1 MRVKVPQTLV
11 TFPKDDKIVVYNYL
25 TKDAV
30 IFEPQDVYWL
40 TIASTWI
47 SIDELINKHSHIDP
61 SSLRR
66 EIERLVEVGV
76 LLEENSKA
84 ASKENDYR
92 QMWEFG
98 IAAGIFHCSI
108 LDNEYSN
115 LSASVANQKER
126 AAIDPSPELYWKNS
140 ENSIVLPGAGET
152 SSSPLFDIMSRRR
165 TNRNAKHEF
174 ITLQHLSEC
183 LYAGLGVTGFV
194 KTETAVLPLK
204 MTPSGGARNPFEAFV
219 WVRDVEGL
227 APGVYHYSALEHSLE
242 SVDCEPS
249 LSPMEMVQGQ
259 DWANDMPA
267 IIFLVAVLRRTMWKY
282 NDPNAYR
289 VVLIEAG
296 HIAQNMMLA
305 CANNYLTACPTAALR
320 HSEISE
326 MLGLS
331 DITESPIYALL
342 VGKPGENTDTIMP
355 NTALRRCA

>member
-1 MRVKVPQTLV
+1 MRVRVPQTLV
-11 TFPKDDKIVVYNYL
+11 TFPKNGDIVVYNYL

-30 IFEPQDVYWL
+30 VFSPSDVYWL
-40 TIASTWI
+40 TVASDWT
-47 SIDELINKHSHIDP
+47 SIEELSEAHPHVEPN
-61 SSLRR
+61 SLR
-66 EIERLVEVGV
+66 EELMRLVESGV
-76 LLEENSKA
+76 LLAENSEA
-84 ASKENDYR
+84 ARREESYCKF
-92 QMWEFG
+92 WELG
-98 IAAGIFHCSI
+98 LAAGVFHCSV
-108 LDNEYSN
+108 LDNEYSD
-115 LSASVANQKER
+115 LSTSAASQRER
-126 AAIDPSPELYWKNS
+126 AAFDPSPELYWKNS
-140 ENSIVLPGAGET
+140 KDSVALPEAHRDYAT
-152 SSSPLFDIMSRRR
+152 PLFDIMNRRR